1 MDSKI
6 IYFTVSGLE
15 EQAEIPK
22 DALSEDIKDCFRCAA
37 EAGPYD
43 ILKLYNHKGNL
54 VNISSS
60 LPENQPNERY
70 KLEVVAAHCG
80 HCGKDMHGLDV
91 EDLDKRLEK
100 LERRVFVD
108 DTYIPPQLSA
118 LKSRIEK
125 FKTKLENV
133 EHLSWLGLF
142 KDMSIGPSALPYNS
156 TNNHNKK
163 CQKRTDKQY
172 TQVMES
178 FIKMGCGLTSEE
190 TLEHLRRPTFDN
202 WQWEDAEMMFLIQQM
217 FLDLGLV
224 ETFHIEVPVL
234 QQFIFEVYKHYNLV
248 PFHNFRHC
256 FCVTQMMY
264 GMICLSEVNKMISP
278 HEILIMLVSAFCHD
292 LDHPGYNNVYQ
303 VNARTELAIR
313 YNDISPLENHHAAVA
328 FDILSQPRC
337 NIFKNIKPDIYKKIR
352 EGIIKLILA
361 TDMAKHSEHLNEF
374 KTIME
379 DRFDWLRVDHKE
391 SMMKMFIK
399 AADVSNETR
408 PMDVAEPWLEC
419 LLQEFFQQSDAE
431 KLEGLPT
438 APFMDREKVTKSSA
452 QIGFI
457 KFVLIPLY
465 EALSELFPSFQDFL
479 LNPILRAFEY
489 YVEMGRKMEEEKQK
503 NQEKQSKKFT
513 PDYERKLNKEMQ
525 RKLSREFDM
534 RLHQE
539 MHKKFVE
546 EKERKLSGDFRHAHP
561 PGSGDNS
568 RKTSIDNNRNE
579 HYHTPPQTLSP
590 TGSNTPSPLPTNKN
604 NVIDE
609 NTESCNFENN
619 IDHGENRSKSAS
631 SSGYVSRKGGG
642 GCNKT
647 KSMNQ
652 RNSLEEKPPISNGNL
667 IREPSNP

>member
-1 MDSKI
+1 METKI
-6 IYFTVSGLE
+6 IYFTVSDQE
-15 EQAEIPK
+15 EQAEFSS

-54 VNISSS
+54 VNISKS
-60 LPENQPNERY
+60 LPENRPNEPY

-80 HCGKDMHGLDV
+80 HCGKDLHGVDV
-91 EDLDKRLEK
+91 ENLDTRLEK
-100 LERRVFVD
+100 LEKRVYVEEG
-108 DTYIPPQLSA
+108 YLPPELNG
-118 LKSRIEK
+118 LKNRIEK

-142 KDMSIGPSALPYNS
+142 KDMSIGPSALPYKS
-156 TNNHNKK
+156 TTNNNRK
-163 CQKRTDKQY
+163 CNKRTDREYKD
-172 TQVMES
+172 VLES
-178 FIKMGCGLTSEE
+178 FLKMGSGLTSEE

-202 WQWEDAEMMFLIQQM
+202 WQWEDAEMMFLVQQM

-264 GMICLSEVNKMISP
+264 GMICLSEVNQRITP
-278 HEILIMLVSAFCHD
+278 HEVLIMLVSAFCHD
-292 LDHPGYNNVYQ
+292 LDHPGYNNIYQ

-337 NIFKNIKPDIYKKIR
+337 NIFKNIKSDIYKKIR

-361 TDMAKHSEHLNEF
+361 TDMAKHSELVNEF
-374 KTIME
+374 KTTME
-379 DRFDWLRVDHKE
+379 KKFDWLSPDHKE

-465 EALSELFPSFQDFL
+465 QSLSELFPAFEDFL

-489 YVEMGRKMEEEKQK
+489 YVEMGRKMEEEKQRT
-503 NQEKQSKKFT
+503 QEKQEKKFT
-513 PDYERKLNKEMQ
+513 PDFERKLDRDIS
-525 RKLSREFDM
+525 RKLSREFDK

-539 MHKKFVE
+539 IHKKIVE
-546 EKERKLSGDFRHAHP
+546 DKERKLSGDFRHIHP
-561 PGSGDNS
+561 PTSGNNS
-568 RKTSIDNNRNE
+568 RKTSFDNNRNE
-579 HYHTPPQTLSP
+579 NRNSGTTPPNSTTTL
-590 TGSNTPSPLPTNKN
+590 GSSPLNNRTN
-604 NVIDE
+604 I
-609 NTESCNFENN
+609 
-619 IDHGENRSKSAS
+619 G
-631 SSGYVSRKGGG
+631 
-642 GCNKT
+642 
-647 KSMNQ
+647 Q
-652 RNSLEEKPPISNGNL
+652 NSLETRSNHSKGQANNTTGVLISSFKNSGSRNNSIEEKPPVIANGSINHDHT
-667 IREPSNP
+667 